1 MDMTTEIKKLML
13 DEKINMVG
21 LAKRLNTSQPNL
33 SAKFKRNNFSI
44 KELEEIAAALNY
56 TIEIKFIKE

>member
-1 MDMTTEIKKLML
+1 MDMTTEIKKIML

-21 LAKRLNTSQPNL
+21 LAKKLNTSQPNL

-44 KELEEIAAALNY
+44 KELEEIAAALNC